1 MSDKS
6 ILIAEDEAPLSHA
19 LELKLTHAGYKVTV
33 AHDGAEA
40 IEYLKKTKFDAVL
53 LDIIMPNVDGFGVLE
68 FMQKEGIKTPAAVSS
83 NLGQEVD
90 MERAK
95 KLGAVDYLIKSNTP
109 IAEIV
114 KRVEHLLK

>member
-1 MSDKS
+1 MADKS